1 MQTVDLIELEQEV
14 ITDVSCNSHSDVPL
28 VERKHLADRTI
39 IKVGNTEIGGN
50 KIVIMAGPCAVESM
64 DQVLQTAEGITNEG
78 AAVLRGGAYKPRT
91 SPYSFQGLGVQGL
104 KILSEAR
111 KQTGLPIV
119 TEIIDPQL
127 VDVVAS
133 YADILQI
140 GARNMQ
146 NFSLLKAVGKIKNPI
161 MLKRGLMSTIQEF
174 LNAAEYILS
183 EGNPNVILCERGIRT
198 FETYTRNTLDIS
210 AVPILKQMTHLPV
223 FVDPSH
229 ATGIRELILPVSRAA
244 IAAGADGIIV
254 EVHPNPSEAMS
265 DGAQSLDIDGFSTF
279 MRGLRPIVHA
289 MDRTI

>member
-1 MQTVDLIELEQEV
+1 MQATNLIEIQNNV
-14 ITDVSCNSHSDVPL
+14 ITEIPCCEQSDVPL
-28 VERKHLADRTI
+28 VHKKHPADA
-39 IKVGNTEIGGN
+39 TEISVRGTVIGGN
-50 KIVIMAGPCAVESM
+50 KVVIMAGPCAVESM
-64 DQVLQTAEGITNEG
+64 EQILLTSSEIKKMG
-78 AAVLRGGAYKPRT
+78 ATVLRGGAYKPRT

-104 KILSEAR
+104 KILAEGR
-111 KQTGLPIV
+111 KQSGLPII

-127 VDVVAS
+127 VDIVAS

-146 NFSLLKAVGKIKNPI
+146 NFSLLKAVGKVKTPVL
-161 MLKRGLMSTIQEF
+161 LKRGHMSTIQEL

-210 AVPILKQMTHLPV
+210 AVPILKQQTHLPV

-254 EVHPNPSEAMS
+254 EVHPNPEQALS
-265 DGAQSLDIDGFSTF
+265 DGAQSLDLAQFADF
-279 MRGLRPIVHA
+279 MRGIDPIVQA
-289 MDRTI
+289 VGRTL

>member
-1 MQTVDLIELEQEV
+1 MQATDLIDIQEE
-14 ITDVSCNSHSDVPL
+14 ILPEIAYTAHSDVPL
-28 VERKHLADRTI
+28 VEKKHPTDTTLIRVGDTI
-39 IKVGNTEIGGN
+39 IGGK
-50 KIVIMAGPCAVESM
+50 KIVVMAGPCAVESM
-64 DQVLQTAEGITNEG
+64 EQIMLAARSIKADG
-78 AAVLRGGAYKPRT
+78 APILRGGAYKPRT
-91 SPYSFQGLGVQGL
+91 SPYSFQGLGIQGL
-104 KILSEAR
+104 KILAEAR
-111 KQTGLPIV
+111 NRTGLPIV

-127 VDVVAS
+127 VEVVAS

-146 NFSLLKAVGKIKNPI
+146 NFSLLKAVGKVKNPI

-210 AVPILKQMTHLPV
+210 AVPILKQLTHLPV

-254 EVHPNPSEAMS
+254 EVHPNPAEAMS
-265 DGAQSLDIDGFSTF
+265 DGAQSLDLPDFSAF
-279 MRGLRPIVHA
+279 MKGIKPIVHA
-289 MDRTI
+289 MDRTL